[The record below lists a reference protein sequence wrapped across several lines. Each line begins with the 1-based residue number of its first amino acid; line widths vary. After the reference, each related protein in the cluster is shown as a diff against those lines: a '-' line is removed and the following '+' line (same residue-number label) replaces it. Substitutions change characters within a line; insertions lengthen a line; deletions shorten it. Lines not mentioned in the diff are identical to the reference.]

1 MIYFITTI
9 LLASS
14 MFLSTQLLAHTG
26 HTDNV
31 GNQQQNMELSQKRA
45 QAVKIYLV
53 EKGIHPSRLTA
64 RGFDQ
69 TEPAAINDTAEG
81 RAKIRR
87 VELRI
92 H

>member
-1 MIYFITTI
+1 
-9 LLASS
+9 
-14 MFLSTQLLAHTG
+14 
-26 HTDNV
+26 
-31 GNQQQNMELSQKRA
+31 MELSQKRA